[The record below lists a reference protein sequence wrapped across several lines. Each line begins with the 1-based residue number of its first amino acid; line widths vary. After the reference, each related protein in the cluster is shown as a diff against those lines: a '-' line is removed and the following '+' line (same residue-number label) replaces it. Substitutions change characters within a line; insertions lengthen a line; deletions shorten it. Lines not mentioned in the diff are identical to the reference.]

1 MAKGKLILRDLS
13 TMVDRI
19 GVSGVAKRFS
29 VTPSTIRRWNRHGV
43 PESKLGIVTRS
54 FIRHEASRK
63 AWITRREYIKL
74 GITRIHGLKEL
85 DKVLGVEEGHTKD
98 RLATRRLFWEEKHGF
113 LPPSAVEYHQD
124 HTGAVFYTDVDGEIW
139 RAYTVDGKLFWT
151 RSISLAGYETAEE
164 LTSRYGTLTGHS
176 VQIHF

>member
-1 MAKGKLILRDLS
+1 MERTDARAHGRTAWHRVLVLS
-13 TMVDRI
+13 VPLCLCAPVPA
-19 GVSGVAKRFS
+19 VSQC
-29 VTPSTIRRWNRHGV
+29 PD
-43 PESKLGIVTRS
+43 